1 MRFIDYNNMSDYY
14 TVADVCH
21 LFEMEKSEL
30 RRYCEKFHINPRDDL
45 YDDYDFTKTD
55 VRKLHNL
62 IYKELKNNGGM
73 TQTHRKKADP
83 WA

>member
-1 MRFIDYNNMSDYY
+1 MKFIDYNNMADYY
-14 TVADVCH
+14 TVADVCR

-45 YDDYDFTKTD
+45 YDDYDCTKTD

-62 IYKELKNNGGM
+62 IYRELKNKGGM